1 MADKRQYAE
10 RRSGELLPRHASA
23 YIPPHQIPAQP
34 DARTMENRTIRVAP
48 ELDPRLAMTQVSM
61 QRVREQRR
69 GYWGIVAA
77 AALGSLLAVGVYMLL
92 PRAFVAQN
100 AEGLASG
107 LPPQNQPAHDL
118 PPRSETSLGAPRGAS
133 GNESSVLV
141 AKPVDAMGEQRPG
154 AITVLP
160 IDPSEAETGIV
171 EEITDPVALP
181 RTTSRAATRVRV
193 PHGKSSSAKKNSAAA
208 HSGAAGSK
216 ATDSRGA
223 KSSSAGLE
231 EKTSNPDAVQTED
244 TADGTKIEGSK
255 VWLE

>member
-77 AALGSLLAVGVYMLL
+77 AALGSLLAVGVYTLL

-107 LPPQNQPAHDL
+107 LPAQNQPAHNVSA
-118 PPRSETSLGAPRGAS
+118 RSEVSPGAGRGAS
-133 GNESSVLV
+133 GNEVSLV
-141 AKPVDAMGEQRPG
+141 AKPVDAVGEQRSG

-171 EEITDPVALP
+171 EEITDPAALP
-181 RTTSRAATRVRV
+181 RTTSRAATRVRA
-193 PHGKSSSAKKNSAAA
+193 PHGKSASAKKSSSADSRAV
-208 HSGAAGSK
+208 GSK
-216 ATDSRGA
+216 AIDSRGS
-223 KSSSAGLE
+223 KSSSAGFE
-231 EKTSNPDAVQTED
+231 EKTSNPEAVPTED